1 MHERLTQA
9 LYRLDELERADRHA
23 TPLHRIDAR
32 AKLTVTAVYLVAM
45 LSVPLTRLSELLLF
59 ALYPVVTAAVGGLR
73 YGALLRQSLVVVPFV
88 AFIGLFNL
96 FQAHEP
102 LFHIGPIS
110 VSVGW
115 TMFVSLL
122 LRGLLSV
129 QALLLLVRTTGY
141 YRICR
146 SLQQVG
152 VPELL
157 TTQLLFVHRYLCVL
171 LRESLALAMARDAR
185 SFGRR
190 NYPLRT
196 WGTLICQLLL
206 RTFDRAAR
214 IGQAMAARGFTGRI
228 PELPGTRTAW
238 RTADTLYT
246 AGWSLLFVGLRFVG
260 PERIFH
266 LPTP

>member
-1 MHERLTQA
+1 MRERLTQA
-9 LYRLDELERADRHA
+9 LYRLDELEHADRRA
-23 TPLHRIDAR
+23 TPLHRLDGR

-59 ALYPVVTAAVGGLR
+59 ALYPVVTAAVGGFR

-96 FQAHEP
+96 FQTREP
-102 LFHIGPIS
+102 LFYIGPIS

-146 SLQQVG
+146 SLQQLG
-152 VPELL
+152 VPELF

-214 IGQAMAARGFTGRI
+214 IGQAMAARGVTGRI

-238 RTADTLYT
+238 RTADTLYA
-246 AGWSLLFVGLRFVG
+246 AGWSFHFLFQENLQIRYY
-260 PERIFH
+260 
-266 LPTP
+266 